1 MTLVVSAVTFSL
13 LSSAGGDALTA
24 LRDNPQISPET
35 VERLRTIYG
44 FDRPLISRYGSW
56 LAGSLTGD
64 MGESFYFKVPVT
76 GLVLLRLKNTFL
88 LGFTALAFAVAIAA
102 LLAFLSV
109 RFPSAYLD
117 GFVKGVTV
125 LTASLPRIVL
135 SLFALALI
143 ISTTGSAIDLGGDS
157 IGSFLIAAW
166 VMAVPLFSIFLAQMH
181 SGITHAMK
189 EQYVLLARAKGLS
202 EGVII
207 LRHSSRAAMN
217 PVLSI
222 FGLSLGSI
230 VSGSVIVE
238 TILGWPG
245 VGSLTVAAIRGRD
258 VALVMGIVI
267 VSSVA
272 IWLGNSIAEVLQLLN
287 DKRMLSDELRDV

>member
-1 MTLVVSAVTFSL
+1 MMLVVSAITFTL

-44 FDRPLISRYGSW
+44 FDRPLLSRYGSW
-56 LAGSLTGD
+56 LAGSFAGD

-76 GLVLLRLKNTFL
+76 GLVLSRLKNTFL
-88 LGFTALAFAVAIAA
+88 LGFTALFIAVAVAA
-102 LLAFLSV
+102 SLAFLAV
-109 RFPSAYLD
+109 RFPFAYLD
-117 GFVKGVTV
+117 GFVNGVTV
-125 LTASLPRIVL
+125 LAASLPRIVL

-143 ISTTGSAIDLGGDS
+143 ISTTGSAIDFSGDS
-157 IGSFLIAAW
+157 IGLFFISAL
-166 VMAVPLFSIFLAQMH
+166 VMAVPLFSIFLTQMH
-181 SGITHAMK
+181 GGITTAMK
-189 EQYVLLARAKGLS
+189 EQFVLLARAKGLS
-202 EGVII
+202 EGSII
-207 LRHSSRAAMN
+207 LRHASRAALN

-245 VGSLTVAAIRGRD
+245 LGALTVAAIRGRD
-258 VALVMGIVI
+258 VALVMGIVV
-267 VSSVA
+267 VSSIA
-272 IWLGNSIAEVLQLLN
+272 IWFGNAVAEVLQLLN
-287 DKRMLSDELRDV
+287 DKRMLSDELKNA